1 MSGSQQRDVNM
12 CCLILA
18 LPPSTKI
25 SSQVIFSD
33 ASTVLSA
40 VFGVSTV
47 IEGLSLTESGLR
59 ATRLR
64 SSGHRGS
71 TRWMAPEFLIE
82 LVDDEVPQI
91 TTATFALSDAYVWR
105 WQLGNRRML
114 TDGTI
119 RL

>member
-1 MSGSQQRDVNM
+1 M

-91 TTATFALSDAYVWR
+91 IAATFALSDAYVWR